1 MKCGTAFK
9 GARNAKWCYEH
20 REQGHKQVAQYSN
33 SRRNLT
39 SRFLHSLGVKSNV
52 DGKVRLVALLLA
64 MSAAQAAPFWSSGP
78 RITTASPLPAAITAT
93 TYSVTF
99 AAQNGKPPYR
109 WAANTSLPPG
119 LVFSTSGVLSGMP
132 TVAATYAIGVVVVD
146 SKNKS
151 FAASFALA
159 VSAATTP
166 PPLVIGPTAAPPG
179 TVGKPYQWQIPIQ
192 GGTPPYTCTPAADSN
207 LAEFGLVLQPW
218 CVVQGTPTKTGSV
231 HF

>member
-1 MKCGTAFK
+1 MK
-9 GARNAKWCYEH
+9 
-20 REQGHKQVAQYSN
+20 
-33 SRRNLT
+33 
-39 SRFLHSLGVKSNV
+39 SLAS
-52 DGKVRLVALLLA
+52 LLLIA
-64 MSAAQAAPFWSSGP
+64 VVGQAAPFWSSGP
-78 RITTASPLPAAITAT
+78 KITTTSPLPAATTAT
-93 TYSVTF
+93 SYSVTF
-99 AAQNGKPPYR
+99 AAQSGKPPYR

-119 LVFSTSGVLSGMP
+119 LTFSPSGVLSGTP
-132 TVAATYAIGVVVVD
+132 TVAATYAIGIVVVD

-166 PPLVIGPTAAPPG
+166 PPLVIGPAAAPPG

-192 GGTPPYTCTPAADSN
+192 GGTPPYTCTPAPDSN

-218 CVVQGTPTKTGSV
+218 CVVQGTPTKTGSA